1 MNFNSN
7 KESPDFENITISAL
21 LNILIEK
28 KALIT
33 ILTTLFGIFS
43 IFYSLSLSNYY
54 QSSST
59 VKVVSSDSNKN
70 NSLLV
75 SQYSGLAGLAGI
87 DIGSSDNVSDADLVI
102 EQIKSRD
109 FSKHLMEIDPSIIP
123 NIIAA
128 TDFNFSSGR
137 IIYDETLFKSN
148 KWIRESKSGNSVP
161 SYIEV
166 NQKLISSILK
176 ISKNEKNG
184 LLRISVEHYSPIF
197 AQYLLNLVIT
207 EINSINRTKDQLSSR
222 SSIDYLEKISAQS
235 KIASVQEVI
244 SNLIEDQ
251 IKILMLSDVKEFY
264 FIEPVDSPFIP
275 EVKSGPSRS
284 LICIT
289 ITLLGFILSCLLCIV
304 MHFYKR
310 S

>member
-7 KESPDFENITISAL
+7 KESPDFENVTISQL

-33 ILTTLFGIFS
+33 ILTTLFGIVS
-43 IFYSLSLSNYY
+43 VFYSLSLSNYY
-54 QSSST
+54 QSAAT
-59 VKVVSSDSNKN
+59 VKVVSSGSNQD
-70 NSLLV
+70 NSSFI

-87 DIGSSDNVSDADLVI
+87 DIGSSSNVSDTDLVI

-128 TDFNFSSGR
+128 IDFNFSSGR

-166 NQKLISSILK
+166 NQKILSDILK
-176 ISKNEKNG
+176 VSENEKNG
-184 LLRISVEHYSPIF
+184 LIRISVEHYSPVF
-197 AQYLLNLVIT
+197 AESFLNFIIA
-207 EINSINRTKDQLSSR
+207 EINSINKSRDQLSAK
-222 SSIDYLEKISAQS
+222 SSIEYLENIAS
-235 KIASVQEVI
+235 KSQIASVQSAV
-244 SNLIEDQ
+244 SSLIENQ
-251 IKILMLSDVKEFY
+251 IKKLMLSDVKEFY
-264 FIEPVDSPFIP
+264 TIEPIDSPFLP
-275 EVKSGPSRS
+275 EIKAGPQRS
-284 LICIT
+284 LICIM
-289 ITLLGFILSCLLCIV
+289 ITLIGFIFSCLVAL
-304 MHFYKR
+304 FLFFRKN
-310 S
+310 